1 MSQAASGTQSWFT
14 HDRFGL
20 FIHWGIYAAAARH
33 EWIKSRAQIH
43 DRDYRKY
50 FDYFDPDLYNPSTWA
65 QAAKQA
71 GMQYFVVTSKHHDGF
86 CLWDSDVTDYK
97 ATNTPARRDLLA
109 PMVQAFRGEGF
120 KVGFYHS
127 VIDWHHPEF
136 PLDGLHP
143 LREDADARAA
153 NAERDIA
160 KYRAYLHAQTRELLT
175 RFGQLDIMWF
185 DFSYANRDWGW
196 AKGKGPE
203 DWDSA
208 RLIETVHEL
217 QPTALINDRLGIGGD
232 FKTPEQYQPAGPMQV
247 DGVPVRWEAC
257 QTLNG
262 SWGYHRD
269 NLDWK
274 PAAMLVQMLIDAV
287 AKDGNM
293 LLNVG
298 PNARGEFEPAA
309 LERLQAIGAWM
320 RLHSRSIYGCGAS
333 AFSPPPDCR
342 YTQRGDRLYLHL
354 FNWPFRHVHLPG
366 LGDRVAYAQLLN
378 DASEIEM
385 RVIDPHQGAQNTTLG
400 GLDANTL
407 TLELPV
413 QRPDVLVPVIELFL
427 KP

>member
-1 MSQAASGTQSWFT
+1 MSAHTPAAHQWFT

-33 EWIKSRAQIH
+33 EWVKSRESIH
-43 DRDYRKY
+43 DRDYQKY
-50 FDYFDPDLYNPSTWA
+50 FDYFDPDLYNPSAWA
-65 QAAKQA
+65 QAAKAA
-71 GMQYFVVTSKHHDGF
+71 GMKYFVVTSKHHDGF
-86 CLWDSDVTDYK
+86 CLWDSDHTDYK
-97 ATNTPARRDLLA
+97 ATNTPAQRDLLA
-109 PMVQAFRGEGF
+109 PMVQAFRAEGL

-127 VIDWHHPEF
+127 VIDWHHPDF

-143 LREDADARAA
+143 LREDADARAT
-153 NAERDIA
+153 NAHRDLG

-185 DFSYANRDWGW
+185 DFSYADRDWGW
-196 AKGKGPE
+196 AKGKGAAE
-203 DWDSA
+203 WDSA
-208 RLIETVHEL
+208 ALIEMVREL
-217 QPTALINDRLGIGGD
+217 QPNVLLNDRLGMGGD
-232 FKTPEQYQPAGPMQV
+232 FKTPEQYQPAGPLEV

-274 PAAMLVQMLIDAV
+274 PAQMLVQMLVDAV

-298 PNARGEFEPAA
+298 PNARGEFEPRA

-320 RLHSRSIYGCGAS
+320 RRHDRAIYGCGAS
-333 AFSPPPDCR
+333 QFTPPPDCR

-378 DASEIEM
+378 DASEVTM
-385 RVIDPHQGAQNTTLG
+385 RVIQPHQAAQNTTLG
-400 GLDANTL
+400 RLTPNTL

-427 KP
+427 KS